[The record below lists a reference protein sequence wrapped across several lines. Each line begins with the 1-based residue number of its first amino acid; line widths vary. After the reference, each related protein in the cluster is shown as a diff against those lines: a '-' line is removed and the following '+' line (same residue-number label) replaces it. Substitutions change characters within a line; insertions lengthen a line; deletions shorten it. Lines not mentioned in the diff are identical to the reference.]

1 MTKPVLYNV
10 LFTETYTAALRSIKR
25 HGRSIIEEIQDK
37 AEDLALFPEKKG
49 KPLVKT
55 LAGLWSRRA
64 YHQRYRIIYRINE
77 EELTVEILYAGIRK
91 AGSRDD
97 VYEKTKKL
105 KR

>member
-1 MTKPVLYNV
+1 MTKPVVYSV
-10 LFTETYTAALRSIKR
+10 RFTDSYIQALRSIKR

-55 LAGLWSRRA
+55 LAGLWSRRV
-64 YHQRYRIIYRINE
+64 YQQRYRIIYQINE
-77 EELTVEILYAGIRK
+77 ENLTVDVIYTGIRK

-97 VYEKTKKL
+97 VYEKTEKL